1 MLSRWVKSHCTPEQ
15 SEDRI
20 VANVGVEPLPSAIQ
34 VAADL
39 RKGRRSSRVRD
50 RVCEDPKGEREE
62 TSYPLDLSGS
72 ANRLQVHRP
81 DRLFQDQSCLVHA
94 ELHQNPRTSE
104 MQSVAEQRMK

>member
-1 MLSRWVKSHCTPEQ
+1 MLSRSVKSHCTPEL

-39 RKGRRSSRVRD
+39 RKGRRSSRVHD
-50 RVCEDPKGEREE
+50 KVCEDPKGEREE
-62 TSYPLDLSGS
+62 TSHPLDLSES

-81 DRLFQDQSCLVHA
+81 DPLFQDQSCLVHA
-94 ELHQNPRTSE
+94 EPHQNLRTSE